1 MSKRRIVITGMGAVT
16 PLGLD
21 VTTTWANLLA
31 GKSGV
36 SPITSWDASK
46 YDCRF
51 AAQVQNFEP
60 RRHFFN
66 EKAARRADRYSQLA
80 MASAKEAVKHGG
92 LDPQQ
97 VQLDRVGVL

>member
-36 SPITSWDASK
+36 SPITSWDVSK

-51 AAQVQNFEP
+51 AA
-60 RRHFFN
+60 R
-66 EKAARRADRYSQLA
+66 
-80 MASAKEAVKHGG
+80 
-92 LDPQQ
+92 
-97 VQLDRVGVL
+97 